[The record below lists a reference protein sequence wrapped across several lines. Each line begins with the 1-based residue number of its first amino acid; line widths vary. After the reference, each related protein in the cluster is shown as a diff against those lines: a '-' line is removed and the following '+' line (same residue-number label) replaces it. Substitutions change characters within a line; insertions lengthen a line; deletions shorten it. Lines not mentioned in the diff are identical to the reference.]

1 MGGVGPPSS
10 PVCVVSTVNILSE
23 VGWLD
28 LHNLTDV
35 FQQPFQLFRDGER
48 TLLQVYIIC
57 KSVAAAAQVSDSGSK
72 ARFLVAI
79 CWSGFPS
86 ADQVKKRFLYQLVMS
101 HVLFSCRS
109 RSKVPNIYLGP
120 AFPLSGS
127 GTVFL

>member
-48 TLLQVYIIC
+48 TLLQVYI
-57 KSVAAAAQVSDSGSK
+57 SVALAPAAAAQFSDSASK
-72 ARFLVAI
+72 AGFLDALS
-79 CWSGFPS
+79 WSASGFPS
-86 ADQVKKRFLYQLVMS
+86 ADQVKKSFLYQLVMS
-101 HVLFSCRS
+101 HVLCSCR
-109 RSKVPNIYLGP
+109 
-120 AFPLSGS
+120 
-127 GTVFL
+127 

>member
-48 TLLQVYIIC
+48 TLLQVHI
-57 KSVAAAAQVSDSGSK
+57 SVGLACSGL
-72 ARFLVAI
+72 RL
-79 CWSGFPS
+79 GFE
-86 ADQVKKRFLYQLVMS
+86 DQV
-101 HVLFSCRS
+101 
-109 RSKVPNIYLGP
+109 PI
-120 AFPLSGS
+120 
-127 GTVFL
+127 